1 MTPTHPPA
9 SVASFAINP
18 EESVGQ
24 ILGVAIFDLSGLPTE
39 YYITAENDSTSWVQV
54 AFQALGLKALLVA
67 ALKLEGLLHMAMEVN
82 HQTVMVVRTEA
93 NYVALLFNDLL
104 QFESVQQADD
114 FAQWVTQFEQQILR
128 QHERFRLV

>member
-1 MTPTHPPA
+1 MTPTNPPA